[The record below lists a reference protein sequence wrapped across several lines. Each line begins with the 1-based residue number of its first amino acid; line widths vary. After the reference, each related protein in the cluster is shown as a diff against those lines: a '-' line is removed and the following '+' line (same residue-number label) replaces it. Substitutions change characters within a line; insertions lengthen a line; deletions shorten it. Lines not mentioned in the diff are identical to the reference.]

1 MAKAFW
7 VTTYREIFDPN
18 KLAQYAKLA
27 LPAIEAGGGKF
38 IVRGMPEKVYEN
50 GLMQRT
56 VVIEFPDMATA
67 IATHDSA
74 AYQRA
79 LDALGDGADRDM
91 RLIEGVN

>member
-7 VTTYREIFDPN
+7 VTTYHEIFDDN

-56 VVIEFPDMATA
+56 VVIEFPDMAAA

-74 AYQRA
+74 AYQQA
-79 LDALGDGADRDM
+79 LVALGDGADRDM
-91 RLIEGVN
+91 RLIEGV